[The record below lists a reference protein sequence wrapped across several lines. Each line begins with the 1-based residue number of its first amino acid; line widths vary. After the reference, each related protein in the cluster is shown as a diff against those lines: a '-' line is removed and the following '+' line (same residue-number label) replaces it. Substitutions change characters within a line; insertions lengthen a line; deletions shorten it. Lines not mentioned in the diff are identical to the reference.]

1 MEVED
6 DSLSYQFVG
15 RMDFHLRTFLEYYFT
30 CCIYLICK
38 LYSDNKTK

>member
-15 RMDFHLRTFLEYYFT
+15 PMDFHLRTFLEYYFT

-38 LYSDNKTK
+38 PYSDNKTK